1 MIQALR
7 ETGKRSA
14 GWLLSRTSDLF
25 SYRNCVFVLAHMRCG
40 STALSNILCSR
51 DDISGYGEAHVR
63 HDGPGA
69 LGRLAINQMR
79 REGWKPGARLLFD
92 KILHNRHDAQAWPEF
107 FEARA
112 IFIAR
117 RPDETIASIANL
129 FARLERQ
136 AYDTPLKAAGYYAER
151 VEALARLWPH
161 FPPHRRI
168 GILHEQ
174 LLQAP
179 DETLARISGRLRFDP
194 PLRNEYISTAA
205 SRERGGGDP
214 LVSGQYNRIEPSLLC
229 PKGTTIMAELPDP
242 LQARVNDAY
251 RQLTAQFDLPLG
263 VPLLRSTPNIRI
275 NSDIIP

>member
-14 GWLLSRTSDLF
+14 GWLLSRTSDLY

-40 STALSNILCSR
+40 STALANILCSR
-51 DDISGYGEAHVR
+51 GDISGYGEAHVR

-79 REGWKPGARLLFD
+79 RKGWRPEARLLFD
-92 KILHNRHDAQAWPEF
+92 KVLHNRHDADAQPEF

-112 IFIAR
+112 IFMAR
-117 RPDETIASIANL
+117 HPDESIASIADL
-129 FARLERQ
+129 FVRLGRQ

-151 VEALARLWPH
+151 AEALARLWTR

-168 GILHEQ
+168 GILHER
-174 LLQAP
+174 LLRDP
-179 DETLARISGRLRFDP
+179 DETLARISERMRFTP
-194 PLRNEYISTAA
+194 PLKNEYISTAA

-214 LVSGQYNRIEPSLLC
+214 LMSGLYNRIEPALLR
-229 PKGTTIMAELPDP
+229 PKGKSVMA
-242 LQARVNDAY
+242 
-251 RQLTAQFDLPLG
+251 DLPA
-263 VPLLRSTPNIRI
+263 PLRKRANEAYLLLADLFEERLEGAVI
-275 NSDIIP
+275 